1 MDLIKLKHGE
11 EAEFEEE
18 LNGKPAVQP
27 EGEGGSKAI
36 AKKSSSVWKTGKSTS
51 AQRLSAL
58 RELPLD
64 SGVASHDPFSDRVKN
79 SFF

>member
-18 LNGKPAVQP
+18 LNGNPLAKIDRDNAVKLA
-27 EGEGGSKAI
+27 S
-36 AKKSSSVWKTGKSTS
+36 KKSSGWKSGKAAP

-58 RELPLD
+58 RI
-64 SGVASHDPFSDRVKN
+64 SQGKIYV
-79 SFF
+79 